1 VKRVR
6 LLALGLAALA
16 VTWVGPAASG
26 PPLPVLF
33 QSAPGRFEVAAVDV
47 GGAQRVVAQA
57 TEAWQLLAG
66 PLALPEAFPSPV
78 FVRLIPSKEW
88 TEPAPFRV
96 FVEVGG
102 VVSVRVRWA
111 EATPEILVRRAL
123 VQGLLMRQA
132 VARHGVSER
141 LAAPLWLE
149 QACVGWWRT
158 RAEPALLDALKQST
172 AHRVP
177 PALDQLLNWRRGE
190 AEPVELS
197 EGAVWLLAFLRSES
211 GRPQEWST
219 FSQRLLGGEAPD
231 AALAA
236 AFPARFENTRERELW
251 WQTGWHHLRRV
262 RTLPGLEA
270 AESRVDLADLGRFVV
285 LRDGREVVMTLRDV
299 LGQVGEPAVAEELTK
314 RATAFNRVLPAVHPF
329 YRNAALSF
337 GELLAARDKSAKRH
351 AALWAAF
358 EADWRDAYELEKA
371 SAGAL
376 EAIELGRSL
385 SSNPN
390 LLLR

>member
-1 VKRVR
+1 MKRIR
-6 LLALGLAALA
+6 LLALGLVAISATA
-16 VTWVGPAASG
+16 WGPAASG

-88 TEPAPFRV
+88 AEPVPFRV

-102 VVSVRVRWA
+102 VVSVRVRWDA
-111 EATPEILVRRAL
+111 TTPELFVRRAL

-132 VARHGVSER
+132 VARHGVNER

-172 AHRVP
+172 AGRSP
-177 PALDQLLNWRRGE
+177 PALDRLLTWRRGE
-190 AEPVELS
+190 TEPVELS
-197 EGAVWLLAFLRSES
+197 DGAVWLLTFLRSES
-211 GRPQEWST
+211 GRPQEWSA
-219 FSQRLLGGEAPD
+219 FLQRLLGGEAPD
-231 AALAA
+231 LALAA
-236 AFPARFENTRERELW
+236 SFPSRFENARERELW
-251 WQTGWHHLRRV
+251 WQTGWHHLRRA

-270 AESRVDLADLGRFVV
+270 AESRAELADLARFVV
-285 LRDGREVVMTLRDV
+285 FREGRDVVMTLRDL
-299 LGQVGEPAVAEELTK
+299 LGQAGDPVVADELTR
-314 RATAFNRVLPAVHPF
+314 RATALNRVLPAVHPF
-329 YRNAALSF
+329 YRNAALAF
-337 GELLAARDKSAKRH
+337 GELLAGRNKSAERRES
-351 AALWAAF
+351 LWTAF
-358 EADWRDAYELEKA
+358 EADWRDANELAAA
-371 SAGAL
+371 SAAAL
-376 EAIELGRSL
+376 DAIELSRLL
-385 SSNPN
+385 SSNK
-390 LLLR
+390 